1 MLDFEVMPWRFVST
15 YCRLFTH
22 KSGLYLNQVLTYISK
37 CQKVIVQLAVHKK
50 IHRNVFFLLSQV
62 CK

>member
-1 MLDFEVMPWRFVST
+1 MLDFEVMPWRFA

-37 CQKVIVQLAVHKK
+37 VPKGYSAA
-50 IHRNVFFLLSQV
+50 RST
-62 CK
+62 